1 MRTSLLLFT
10 ILLLSGCNS
19 SQPGQSAEDGI
30 TVDLPEPEAVE
41 ANSQDSGNASDTLN
55 VLVPTVDEA
64 DAPDPVEP
72 QPKAEPEP
80 APSPARAAPKAK
92 EAEPGSE
99 TSESRP
105 APPEKPRTVAPPDDA
120 KLLSARPPLSDGAI
134 AGTLA
139 RMGHPCGTVTA
150 ANKVDTSDT
159 DGVYK
164 ITCSSGDSYRGT
176 DKGGHLFFRPWSD
189 RRNRN

>member
-10 ILLLSGCNS
+10 ILLLSGCDS
-19 SQPGQSAEDGI
+19 SQPGQGAEDGV
-30 TVDLPEPEAVE
+30 TVDLPEPEPAEVNTQE
-41 ANSQDSGNASDTLN
+41 SGNASDTLN

-64 DAPDPVEP
+64 DAPVLVEP
-72 QPKAEPEP
+72 EPKPEP
-80 APSPARAAPKAK
+80 APSPAKAVPKAK
-92 EAEPGSE
+92 EAESDLEQP
-99 TSESRP
+99 ESPPQP
-105 APPEKPRTVAPPDDA
+105 AEKPRTPAAPDDV

-159 DGVYK
+159 GGVYK

-176 DKGGHLFFRPWSD
+176 NKGGHLFFRPWAD